1 MFCKKRK
8 KITFLCG
15 KDQIADL
22 NNGKGNFNIRD
33 LKIMSFNTGTIIIIK
48 DYGLIEEG
56 ELNLIQ

>member
-1 MFCKKRK
+1 MFRKKRK
-8 KITFLCG
+8 QITFLCER
-15 KDQIADL
+15 KQIADL
-22 NNGKGNFNIRD
+22 NNGEGNFNIRE